1 MLSANVKGEGV
12 MEQERIAERLVAV
25 EEKLARLETLLVH
38 LGQKLDSPP
47 ATTTMDSTAP
57 LREWVTDYVSMR
69 LQQLVPHTCEHVPQ
83 PAGAQGPYLDG
94 TDIPCTDE
102 VVHRVGRIPIPFVR
116 EMVVQRVAERARQEH
131 VARVDVAFFE
141 RAATF

>member
-1 MLSANVKGEGV
+1 
-12 MEQERIAERLVAV
+12 MEQEQIAERLLAV

-38 LGQKLDSPP
+38 LSQKLDTPP
-47 ATTTMDSTAP
+47 AATTMDSTAP

-83 PAGAQGPYLDG
+83 PADAQGPYLDG
-94 TDIPCTDE
+94 TDIPCTEE

-116 EMVVQRVAERARQEH
+116 EMVLQRVAERARQEQ

>member
-1 MLSANVKGEGV
+1 MG
-12 MEQERIAERLVAV
+12 EQERIEARLQAV
-25 EEKLARLETLLVH
+25 EDKLTRLETLLVH
-38 LGQKLDSPP
+38 LSQKLEAPIVP
-47 ATTTMDSTAP
+47 QPNEVTTAIRD
-57 LREWVTDYVSMR
+57 WVTDYVSLR

-83 PAGAQGPYLDG
+83 FADTGGPYLDG

-102 VVHRVGRIPIPFVR
+102 VVHRIGRIPIPFVR

>member
-1 MLSANVKGEGV
+1 MMK
-12 MEQERIAERLVAV
+12 QDRIAERLLAV
-25 EEKLARLETLLVH
+25 EDKLARLETLLVN
-38 LGQKLDSPP
+38 LNQKLADPP
-47 ATTTMDSTAP
+47 ATATTEVTTTIRD
-57 LREWVTDYVSMR
+57 WVTDYVSMR

-83 PAGAQGPYLDG
+83 PIDAQGPYLDG

-102 VVHRVGRIPIPFVR
+102 VVHRIGRIPIPFVR
-116 EMVVQRVAERARQEH
+116 EMVVQRVAERAREEK